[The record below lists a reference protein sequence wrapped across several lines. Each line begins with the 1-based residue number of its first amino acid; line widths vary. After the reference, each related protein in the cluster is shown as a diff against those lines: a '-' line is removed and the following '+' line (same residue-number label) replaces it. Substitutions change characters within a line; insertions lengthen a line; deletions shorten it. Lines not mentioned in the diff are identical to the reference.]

1 MPKIIEN
8 VRELITE
15 KAYNLFIKEGYGH
28 VKTSRI
34 ARECNIAAG
43 TLFNYFPTKWD
54 LLLEIMM
61 KVNKKNYEE
70 FVTKMKESNSSY
82 ELVNYL
88 VENLYYV
95 IDRLGKLSMDFFTFL
110 ISQDGCEESEK
121 TDSQREDE
129 ERAFELLR
137 NSFPQLKGQSNEV
150 VWMATR
156 SFQAMV
162 IATYCRNDENLQH
175 RKEFV
180 CNSFL
185 AMLDDIEKKRENQEV
200 K

>member
-1 MPKIIEN
+1 MKN
-8 VRELITE
+8 FL
-15 KAYNLFIKEGYGH
+15 
-28 VKTSRI
+28 
-34 ARECNIAAG
+34 
-43 TLFNYFPTKWD
+43 TK
-54 LLLEIMM
+54 L
-61 KVNKKNYEE
+61 
-70 FVTKMKESNSSY
+70 KESKTSY
-82 ELVNYL
+82 ELVSHL
-88 VENLYYV
+88 VDNLYYV

-110 ISQDGCEESEK
+110 ISQDGCEDSEK

-162 IATYCRNDENLQH
+162 IATYCRNHENFQQ

-185 AMLDDIEKKRENQEV
+185 ANA
-200 K
+200 